1 MSYKLSYDVGDLV
14 LLKTMWSEDYKDTG
28 TVETLLPNEMYGLRM
43 DDGSYAIG
51 HRSVLRIYEEAA

>member
-1 MSYKLSYDVGDLV
+1 VSYKLSYEVGDLV
-14 LLKTMWSEDYKDTG
+14 YLKTMWTEDYKATG
-28 TVETLLPNEMYGLRM
+28 VVETQLPNDMYGLRM